1 MLVSSIILYGCGFRL
16 AGTGEFSTSL
26 DNTAVQGVNTS
37 KELQRIVENNLRVNS
52 INIVEA
58 DEADAILTIH
68 SEETEKIVLTLDN
81 DGKAREFELILN
93 IVFDVK
99 SSDDSYLLAQQNISL
114 NRDFVFDK
122 SNLLGSNE
130 EEVRLFSEMRVD
142 AARLITRRLQ
152 SIPN

>member
-1 MLVSSIILYGCGFRL
+1 MLVLSIILYGCGFRL

-130 EEVRLFSEMRVD
+130 EEVRLLSEMRVD